1 MSRRLAYLT
10 AIYFILAG
18 YYLSFSKYGFNV
30 WDEGGFA
37 NGSLRTMNGE
47 LAGRD
52 FNPIGYMPGRYELGA
67 FLYEVFGVH
76 LQSLRIGVA
85 LLTPAMILALYASA
99 LRIMPPGFAFL
110 ASACLFVA
118 PSMYYNR
125 FFTLFAVL
133 NMYCLIRFI
142 ESRKAS
148 TLFVLAVAFLVSAY
162 FKFEVALF
170 SVIITIFVLV
180 VFYFEHWREGNTP
193 LQELKIPLRQRG
205 SLFWVTVV
213 GMVSLIFMLLYH
225 VYSIDLYGKGVK
237 QVLDSY
243 AVWGNPFPEVL
254 PLGEVYG
261 AIGGHRYFMRW
272 LYYIPL
278 TLYAVTGVLL
288 ISRFVNK
295 QRKPEMV
302 DYYLLIVLAF
312 GVCSFGLVLWRA
324 GQDNL
329 MRTLACGYIL
339 LGYFLYLFW
348 KSVVDSQISASGRV
362 VMNLLVTLLPFL
374 YVYEMNT
381 HHGFYVG
388 SIGAMTQETERVK
401 IDRMDIYT
409 NKDEAQWIPEVVN
422 RIEKYSRPGEP
433 VFALPLNPIFYFLSN
448 RINPTAYDWILPGML
463 NEKEENGV
471 IEKLSRNRPKVVI
484 YVDIPIDGKEERRF
498 LNYAPH
504 IFQYLTENYTF
515 KEQIGIFQILLPREG
530 S

>member
-1 MSRRLAYLT
+1 MSKRFAYLT
-10 AIYFILAG
+10 AIYLIMVG

-37 NGSLRTMNGE
+37 NGSLRTMKGE

-67 FLYEVFGVH
+67 FLYNVFGVH

-99 LRIMPPGFAFL
+99 LRVMPPGFAFL

-133 NMYCLIRFI
+133 NMFCLILFI

-148 TLFVLAVAFLVSAY
+148 TLLMLVVAFLASAY

-170 SVIITIFVLV
+170 SASITIFVLAI
-180 VFYFEHWREGNTP
+180 FYFERWREGNTS
-193 LQELKIPLRQRG
+193 LQELKIPLRQRSSVFWMIVLGMG
-205 SLFWVTVV
+205 SLI
-213 GMVSLIFMLLYH
+213 SMLLYH

-254 PLGEVYG
+254 PLEKVYR
-261 AIGGHRYFMRW
+261 AIGGHRYFMR
-272 LYYIPL
+272 LLFYIPS
-278 TLYAVTGVLL
+278 TLYALTGVLL
-288 ISRFVNK
+288 VLRFVNK
-295 QRKPEMV
+295 QRKRDME

-324 GQDNL
+324 GEDNL
-329 MRTLACGYIL
+329 MRTLACSYIL

-348 KSVVDSQISASGRV
+348 KRVVHSQISATGRIA
-362 VMNLLVTLLPFL
+362 MNLLVTLLPFL

-388 SIGAMTQETERVK
+388 SIGAMKQETERVQ

-409 NKDEAQWIPEVVN
+409 NKDEAQWIPEVVD
-422 RIEKYSRPGEP
+422 RIKKYSRPGEP
-433 VFALPLNPIFYFLSN
+433 VLALPLNPIFYFLSN
-448 RINPTAYDWILPGML
+448 RINPTAYDWVLPGML
-463 NEKEENGV
+463 NEKEENDV
-471 IEKLSRNRPKVVI
+471 VDALRRNRPKVVV

-504 IFQYLTENYTF
+504 IFQYLTENYSF
-515 KEQIGIFQILLPREG
+515 KEQVGIFQILLPRG
-530 S
+530 KF